1 MICFVFYLYVL
12 ALRKID
18 GTFILNGNWAIN
30 WSGEFDSLGTK
41 FFYHREDEHTA
52 ESIASAGPL
61 AEPLDLMVSVCSYVG
76 KLHVT
81 GDGICYD

>member
-1 MICFVFYLYVL
+1 MICFVFYFTVL

-61 AEPLDLMVSVCSYVG
+61 AEPLDLMVSVSRYVG
-76 KLHVT
+76 KLHIT
-81 GDGICYD
+81 GDGICYG